1 MTTIKKSNYWHSTDE
16 LPKKDRLV
24 YVLLGH
30 RRRWRL
36 DSGYFC
42 PERKLDDRICLAFV
56 ESYENRS
63 YWYEVKKWCYDS
75 EFQYLIQKTFNR
87 TRSYRLRKN
96 VEK

>member
-1 MTTIKKSNYWHSTDE
+1 MTAIKKSNYWHSTDE

-24 YVLLGH
+24 YVLQRYG
-30 RRRWRL
+30 RRWRL

-42 PERKLDDRICLAFV
+42 PERKFDDRICPAFV

-87 TRSYRLRKN
+87 TRSYRLRRTM
-96 VEK
+96 

>member
-1 MTTIKKSNYWHSTDE
+1 MTAIKKRSKHWHSTDE

-24 YVLLGH
+24 YVLQRYG
-30 RRRWRL
+30 RRWRL

-42 PERKLDDRICLAFV
+42 PERKFDDRICPAFV

-87 TRSYRLRKN
+87 TRSYRLRK
-96 VEK
+96 KC